1 MRGLRGTGRIVRLYN
16 RAGIRPIEIRSITSM
31 DKQSLKENEF
41 VELKKS
47 LAELKQGLISM
58 AAILNKHQTG
68 ALWFGV
74 RNDGTIVGIDTN
86 EKTLRDLSQS
96 IAAHIEPKIFPRI
109 SEVTI
114 DDKHC
119 IKIEFTG
126 DDIPYF
132 AYGRAYMRV
141 ADEDRQLS
149 VKQLKDLIAAQSRE
163 TLRWDNQPGKFSLS
177 DLDPAKIK
185 QFVER
190 AKLAWDTPQNAL
202 AKLELLKEGQMLNP
216 AKMFFSHKPLQLRCA
231 VFMTTESSTII
242 DRHDFDGDILELIE
256 EAQKYILKNIHIGMR
271 LEGLQRVD
279 VPEIAVEAL
288 REAIINAFCHRD
300 YYDPDYIQVAIFKDR
315 VEIRNPGKLFG
326 YLTIED
332 LRKGN
337 VSQRRN
343 PLIADLFRRIEMV
356 EAWGRGV
363 PLILRYAPD
372 VVFREAGNLFIV
384 SLNRPSFFEQKD
396 DGEAAP
402 QKTTQETTQESA
414 QEKIII
420 SLRAE
425 PTLTRK
431 LLAQRLAISEYG
443 VKYHLSKL
451 KAAGKIRHVGPTK
464 AGRWEV
470 IEDKLDVSNI
480 IGDGDVRE

>member
-1 MRGLRGTGRIVRLYN
+1 MGKHPLRESET
-16 RAGIRPIEIRSITSM
+16 
-31 DKQSLKENEF
+31 

-47 LAELKQGLISM
+47 LAELKQGLVSI
-58 AAILNKHQTG
+58 AAILNKHQAGT
-68 ALWFGV
+68 LWFGV
-74 RNDGTIVGIDTN
+74 RNDGTITGIDVN

-114 DDKHC
+114 DGKRC
-119 IKIEFTG
+119 IKIEFSG
-126 DDIPYF
+126 DDTPYF
-132 AYGRAYMRV
+132 AYGRAFMRV

-149 VKQLKDLIAAQSRE
+149 VKQLKNLIAAQSRE
-163 TLRWDNQPGKFSLS
+163 SLRWDNQPGKFALAEL
-177 DLDPAKIK
+177 DLAKIK
-185 QFVER
+185 GFVER

-202 AKLELLKEGQMLNP
+202 AKLELIKEGQLLNP
-216 AKMFFSHKPLQLRCA
+216 ARLFFGEKPLQLRCA

-242 DRHDFDGDILELIE
+242 DRHDFDGDILDLIE

-271 LEGLQRVD
+271 LDGLRRVD

-315 VEIRNPGKLFG
+315 VEIRNPGTLYG
-326 YLTIED
+326 NLTIED

-343 PLIADLFRRIEMV
+343 PLIAELFRRIEMV
-356 EAWGRGV
+356 EAWGRGM
-363 PLILRYAPD
+363 PLILKFAPD
-372 VVFREAGNLFIV
+372 VVFREIGNLFIV
-384 SLNRPSFFEQKD
+384 SFNRPSFLEQEGEG
-396 DGEAAP
+396 GEAT
-402 QKTTQETTQESA
+402 QETTQETTQE
-414 QEKIII
+414 KILV
-420 SLRAE
+420 SLRTE

-431 LLAQRLAISEYG
+431 LIARRLGISEDG
-443 VKYHLSKL
+443 VKYHLDKL
-451 KAAGKIRHVGPTK
+451 KAAGRIRHVGPTK

-470 IEDKLDVSNI
+470 IEDQMDMSGSSGVGG
-480 IGDGDVRE
+480 GDE